1 MSKEKVLSSRVK
13 LILVML
19 VILSPVV
26 ASFLMHTFNIRPGG
40 TVNYGELIEV
50 REIQG
55 TATNLVDNTIFRSR
69 QLREKWSLLTID
81 SGSCDL
87 YCQHKLYLMRQVR
100 LAQHTEKDR
109 VERVWLIN
117 DDRHPDPEVI
127 RKYEGTR
134 LVLAKGRDLLQEFP
148 YVGSQQDHIYVIDPM
163 GNLMMRYPRNAEPK
177 KMVDDIKRLL
187 KLSHMEH

>member
-1 MSKEKVLSSRVK
+1 MSKEKVLSSRIK
-13 LILVML
+13 LIVLML

-26 ASFLMHTFNIRPGG
+26 ASYLLHTFNIRPDS

-50 REIQG
+50 KAIQG
-55 TATNLVDNTIFRSR
+55 TGTNLVDNTIFRSR
-69 QLREKWSLLTID
+69 QLKGKWSLLTID
-81 SGSCDL
+81 SGVCDH
-87 YCQHKLYLMRQVR
+87 YCLEKLYLMRQVR

-117 DDRHPDPEVI
+117 DDHQPDPEVVSQ
-127 RKYEGTR
+127 YEGTR
-134 LVLAKGRDLLQEFP
+134 LVLAKGSDLLQEFP
-148 YVGSQQDHIYVIDPM
+148 YVSSQLDHIYVIDPM
-163 GNLMMRYPRNAEPK
+163 GNLMMRYSSNAEPK

>member
-1 MSKEKVLSSRVK
+1 
-13 LILVML
+13 ML

-26 ASFLMHTFNIRPGG
+26 ASYFLHTFNIRPDS

-50 REIQG
+50 KALQG
-55 TATNLVDNTIFRSR
+55 SATNLSDNTIFRSR
-69 QLREKWSLLTID
+69 QLRGQWTLLAID
-81 SGSCDL
+81 SGECDQH
-87 YCQHKLYLMRQVR
+87 CQKKLYLMRQVR

-117 DDRHPDPEVI
+117 DDIQPDIEI
-127 RKYEGTR
+127 MHQYEGTR
-134 LVLAKGRDLLQEFP
+134 LVLAKGRTLLEEFP
-148 YVGSQQDHIYVIDPM
+148 AVDSQLDHIYVIDPM
-163 GNLMMRYPRNAEPK
+163 GNLMMRYPRDPEPK

>member
-1 MSKEKVLSSRVK
+1 
-13 LILVML
+13 ML

-26 ASFLMHTFNIRPGG
+26 ASYFLHTFKIRPDS

-50 REIQG
+50 KALQG
-55 TATNLVDNTIFRSR
+55 AATNLSDNTIFRSR
-69 QLREKWSLLTID
+69 QLRGQWTLLTID
-81 SGSCDL
+81 SGECDQH
-87 YCQHKLYLMRQVR
+87 CQKKLYLMRQVR

-117 DDRHPDPEVI
+117 DDIQPDAEI
-127 RKYEGTR
+127 MHQYEGTR
-134 LVLAKGRDLLQEFP
+134 LVLAKGRTLLEEFP
-148 YVGSQQDHIYVIDPM
+148 AVESQLDHIYVIDPM
-163 GNLMMRYPRNAEPK
+163 GNLMMRYPRDPEPK